1 MEMKNGKKEATVT
14 DQATQFE
21 SFNLIDESWIRI
33 LDGEGNVREVGLA
46 EALKNAHE
54 IRGLA
59 GELATQD
66 FAVLRVLISIVYR
79 VLEVNPDN
87 PVRSWYAAW
96 QKGYFDVDA
105 VDGYLGKW
113 RDRFDLFDEDAPFL
127 QTPDLET
134 TNGQWKSLEVLVP
147 DCPDEGAMFIR
158 RDPAL
163 PIPPGEAARWLVHCM
178 AFDIS
183 GIKSGAVGDP
193 RVKGGKGY
201 PIGIG
206 WCGWLGGLY
215 FEGETLF
222 QTLMLN
228 TVLANWPVGGTPA
241 WEQDVPGPAERTSAE
256 IGEMGPLTL
265 FTWQQRRI
273 RLHHDNGM
281 VTKVRVC
288 NGDPVDYLSQ
298 LGTET
303 MSGWRYSVPQS
314 MKAKADVYMPRG
326 HTPDRAMWRGLDS
339 LVPLQNP
346 PTVKGRGNEPVKA
359 SDTAENVKWISSLV
373 SKRSLPADFRLR
385 LRGVGME
392 YGPQQSS
399 FGRVFDDRL
408 NFLAPLLEKGD
419 RVQVAALVAVER
431 ADAAVQALGKFAA
444 NVEYAGS
451 GDRGEAAESART
463 RAFAEI
469 DPEFRSWLQDLTPGT
484 VEPALEA
491 WSRKVHQLVGRH
503 AGMVIDAAPASA
515 WRGRKQD
522 SRVINIGQ
530 AEVWFRGEL
539 ARAVPRPQIDGN
551 VSDNDAK
558 EEA

>member
-1 MEMKNGKKEATVT
+1 MTAQVSGIEE
-14 DQATQFE
+14 
-21 SFNLIDESWIRI
+21 FNLIEQPWIRI
-33 LDGEGNVREVGLA
+33 LDGDGNVREVGLA

-66 FAVLRVLISIVYR
+66 FAVLRVLISVVYR

-87 PVRSWYAAW
+87 PVRSWYSAW
-96 QKGYFDVDA
+96 KKGHFDIEA
-105 VDGYLGKW
+105 VDDYLGKW
-113 RDRFDLFDEDAPFL
+113 RARFNLFDPEAPFL
-127 QTPDLET
+127 QTPNLET
-134 TNGQWKSLEVLVP
+134 TNGQWKNLEVLVP

-158 RDPAL
+158 RDPTL

-193 RVKGGKGY
+193 RVKNNKGY

-206 WCGWLGGLY
+206 WSGWLGGLY

-222 QTLMLN
+222 ETLMLN
-228 TVLANWPVGGTPA
+228 TVLDDWPVGGTPA
-241 WEQDVPGPAERTSAE
+241 WEQDVLGPAERASAD
-256 IGEMGPLTL
+256 IGEVGPLTL

-273 RLHHDNGM
+273 RLHEDNGM

-288 NGDPVDYLSQ
+288 NGDPVDYLGQ

-314 MKAKADVYMPRG
+314 TKAKADVYMPRG
-326 HTPDRAMWRGLDS
+326 HTPDRAMWRGLEA
-339 LVPLQNP
+339 LVPLQSP
-346 PTVKGRGNEPVKA
+346 PTVKGRGKQQVKA
-359 SDTAENVKWISSLV
+359 TYPSKNVVWISSLIN
-373 SKRSLPADFRLR
+373 KRILPEDFRMR

-408 NFLAPLLEKGD
+408 ICVASMLEKGD
-419 RVQVAALVAVER
+419 RVQVAALTAVER
-431 ADAAVQALGKFAA
+431 ADAAVQALGKFAN
-444 NVEYAGS
+444 NVQYAAS
-451 GDRGEAAESART
+451 GDRGEAGEEIRT

-469 DPEFRSWLQDLTPGT
+469 DPAFRLWLENLLPEA
-484 VEPALEA
+484 VEQALED
-491 WSRKVHQLVGRH
+491 WSRQLHRLVGKH

-515 WRGRKQD
+515 WRGRTQD
-522 SRVINIGQ
+522 NRVINIGQ
-530 AEVWFRGEL
+530 AEAWFRGDL
-539 ARAVPRPQIDGN
+539 ARALPRKKRDDGN
-551 VSDNDAK
+551 DKDTKDK
-558 EEA
+558 E

>member
-1 MEMKNGKKEATVT
+1 MTEQEIEI
-14 DQATQFE
+14 E
-21 SFNLIDESWIRI
+21 SFNLVDQPWIRI
-33 LDGEGNVREVGLA
+33 LDGDGKVREVGLS

-87 PVRSWYAAW
+87 PVRSWHAAW
-96 QKGYFDVDA
+96 HKGHFDADA

-113 RDRFDLFDEDAPFL
+113 RDRFDLFDQDAPFL
-127 QTPDLET
+127 QTPNLET
-134 TNGQWKSLEVLVP
+134 TNGQWKTLEVLVP

-158 RDPAL
+158 RDPTL

-206 WCGWLGGLY
+206 WSGWLGGLY
-215 FEGETLF
+215 FEGDTLF

-228 TVLANWPVGGTPA
+228 TVLSDGPVGGTPA

-256 IGEMGPLTL
+256 IGETGPLTL

-273 RLHHDNGM
+273 LLHQDNGM

-288 NGDPVDYLSQ
+288 NGDPVDYLRQ
-298 LGTET
+298 MGTET
-303 MSGWRYSVPQS
+303 MSGWRYSAPQS
-314 MKAKADVYMPRG
+314 AKAKADIYMPRG
-326 HTPDRAMWRGLDS
+326 HTPDRAMWRGLEA
-339 LVPLQNP
+339 LVPLQDP
-346 PTVKGRGNEPVKA
+346 PKVKGRGKEEVAA
-359 SDTAENVKWISSLV
+359 SKTAENVDWISSLV
-373 SKRSLPADFRLR
+373 SQRILSADFRLR

-392 YGPQQSS
+392 YGAQQSS

-408 NFLAPLLEKGD
+408 TFLAPMLEKGD

-451 GDRGEAAESART
+451 GDRGEAAEGART

-469 DPEFRSWLQDLTPGT
+469 DPEFRSWLENLTSDT
-484 VEPALEA
+484 VEQALDA
-491 WSRKVHQLVGRH
+491 WSRKLRQLVGRH

-530 AEVWFRGEL
+530 AEAWFRGEL
-539 ARAVPRPQIDGN
+539 ARALPRPRSDGSVN
-551 VSDNDAK
+551 DNDMK